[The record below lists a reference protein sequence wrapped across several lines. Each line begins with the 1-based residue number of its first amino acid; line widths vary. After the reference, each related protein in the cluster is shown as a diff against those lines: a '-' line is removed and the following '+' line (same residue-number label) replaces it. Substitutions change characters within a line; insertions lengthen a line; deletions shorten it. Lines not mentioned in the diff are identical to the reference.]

1 MDLGLNETQQML
13 RTSAR
18 EFLESECPAS
28 YVRDMERD
36 ERGYTPQ
43 LWDKLAGLGWLGL
56 IVPEEYGGIGLGFVE
71 LAVVLEEMGRVLMP
85 GPYFSTVVM
94 AGMTVADAGSEEQ
107 KREFLS
113 GIASGRLIMTLA
125 LTEPSGSW
133 DADGVQAAARKSD
146 DGYVLNGTKL
156 YVPNA
161 NVSDYVI
168 VAARTGQGESDISLF
183 VVPSSAEGL
192 TVTSLDTLASDKQS
206 ELVLNNVHV
215 PGSALLGEIDGGWE
229 TLERILAWGAVAK
242 CAEMLGG
249 AQQTLDMT
257 VAYARAANTVREG
270 YRILPGDSASCRGHG
285 SGCGRMQV
293 HHIPG
298 CVDAL
303 GRAARKTRG
312 GDGQGVGVGRL
323 SPRVYAG
330 APVPRSGRLHERAR
344 PAALLPPVEGRGAHV
359 RRRRIPHGGGCVC
372 GGAVRGRTEV
382 NRRRDEIMVTR
393 VRADIEVRGDAT
405 EISHCWSRSR
415 V

>member
-18 EFLESECPAS
+18 EFLESECPTS

-107 KREFLS
+107 KREYLS

-133 DADGVQAAARKSD
+133 DAEGVQAAARKSD

-161 NVSDYVI
+161 NVSDYVV

-183 VVPSSAEGL
+183 VVPSSAERL
-192 TVTSLDTLASDKQS
+192 TVTPLDTLASDKQS
-206 ELVLNNVHV
+206 ELVLNNVYV
-215 PGSALLGEIDGGWE
+215 PGSALLGEIDDGWE

-257 VAYARAANTVREG
+257 VAYAKQ
-270 YRILPGDSASCRGHG
+270 RI
-285 SGCGRMQV
+285 QF
-293 HHIPG
+293 
-298 CVDAL
+298 
-303 GRAARKTRG
+303 GRAIGSFQAIQHHVA
-312 GDGQGVGVGRL
+312 DM
-323 SPRVYAG
+323 
-330 APVPRSGRLHERAR
+330 
-344 PAALLPPVEGRGAHV
+344 AADVEGCRYTTYQAAWMLSEGLPAKREVAMAKAWVSDAYHRVCMLAHQC
-359 RRRRIPHGGGCVC
+359 H
-372 GGAVRGRTEV
+372 GAVGFTKEHDLQLYS
-382 NRRRDEIMVTR
+382 RRSKAAELMF
-393 VRADIEVRGDAT
+393 GDA
-405 EISHCWSRSR
+405 EFHMEAVASA
-415 V
+415 VGL

>member
-18 EFLESECPAS
+18 EFLESECPTS

-107 KREFLS
+107 KREYLS

-125 LTEPSGSW
+125 LTEPSGRW
-133 DADGVQAAARKSD
+133 DAEGVQVAAWKSD

-161 NVSDYVI
+161 NVSDYV
-168 VAARTGQGESDISLF
+168 VMAARTGQGESDISLF

-192 TVTSLDTLASDKQS
+192 TVTPLDTLASDKQS
-206 ELVLNNVHV
+206 ELVLNNVYV
-215 PGSALLGEIDGGWE
+215 PGSALLGEIDDGWE

-257 VAYARAANTVREG
+257 VAYAKQ
-270 YRILPGDSASCRGHG
+270 RI
-285 SGCGRMQV
+285 QF
-293 HHIPG
+293 
-298 CVDAL
+298 
-303 GRAARKTRG
+303 GRAIGSFQAIQHHVA
-312 GDGQGVGVGRL
+312 DM
-323 SPRVYAG
+323 
-330 APVPRSGRLHERAR
+330 
-344 PAALLPPVEGRGAHV
+344 AADVEGCRYTTYQAAWMLSEGLPAKREVAMAKAWVSDAYHRVCMLAHQC
-359 RRRRIPHGGGCVC
+359 H
-372 GGAVRGRTEV
+372 GAVGFTKEHDLQLYS
-382 NRRRDEIMVTR
+382 RRSKAAELMF
-393 VRADIEVRGDAT
+393 GDA
-405 EISHCWSRSR
+405 EFHMEAVASA
-415 V
+415 VGL

>member
-18 EFLESECPAS
+18 EFLETECPMS

-56 IVPEEYGGIGLGFVE
+56 VVPEEYGGIGLGFVE

-107 KREFLS
+107 KREYLS

-125 LTEPSGSW
+125 LTEPNGRW
-133 DADGVQAAARKSD
+133 DAEGVQTTAQKSG

-168 VAARTGQGESDISLF
+168 VAARTGSDATDVSLF
-183 VVPSSAEGL
+183 VMPSGADGL
-192 TVTSLDTLASDKQS
+192 TVTALDTLASDKQS
-206 ELVLNNVHV
+206 ELTLNDVYV
-215 PGSALLGEIDGGWE
+215 PGSALLGELNGGWE
-229 TLERILAWGAVAK
+229 TMERALAWGAVAK

-257 VAYARAANTVREG
+257 VAYARQRIQFGRAIGSFQAIQHHVADMAADVEGCRYTTYQAAWMLAEGLPAEREVAMAKAWVSDAYHRVCMTAHQCHG
-270 YRILPGDSASCRGHG
+270 AVGFTKEHDLQLYSRRSKAAELMFGDSEFHMEAVAS
-285 SGCGRMQV
+285 
-293 HHIPG
+293 
-298 CVDAL
+298 A
-303 GRAARKTRG
+303 
-312 GDGQGVGVGRL
+312 VGL
-323 SPRVYAG
+323 
-330 APVPRSGRLHERAR
+330 
-344 PAALLPPVEGRGAHV
+344 
-359 RRRRIPHGGGCVC
+359 
-372 GGAVRGRTEV
+372 
-382 NRRRDEIMVTR
+382 
-393 VRADIEVRGDAT
+393 
-405 EISHCWSRSR
+405 
-415 V
+415 

>member
-18 EFLESECPAS
+18 EFLETECPTS

-56 IVPEEYGGIGLGFVE
+56 VVPEEYGGIGLGFVE

-107 KREFLS
+107 RWEYLS

-125 LTEPSGSW
+125 LTEPSGRW
-133 DADGVQAAARKSD
+133 DAEGVQTTARKSG
-146 DGYVLNGTKL
+146 DGYVLDGTKL

-168 VAARTGQGESDISLF
+168 VAARTGQDESDISLF
-183 VVPSSAEGL
+183 VMPSSAEGL
-192 TVTSLDTLASDKQS
+192 TVTALDTLASDKQS
-206 ELVLNNVHV
+206 ELILNNVYV
-215 PGSALLGEIDGGWE
+215 PGSALLGEFDGGWK
-229 TLERILAWGAVAK
+229 TMERTLAWGAVAK

-257 VAYARAANTVREG
+257 VAYARQ
-270 YRILPGDSASCRGHG
+270 RI
-285 SGCGRMQV
+285 QF
-293 HHIPG
+293 
-298 CVDAL
+298 
-303 GRAARKTRG
+303 GRAIGSFQAIQHHVA
-312 GDGQGVGVGRL
+312 DM
-323 SPRVYAG
+323 
-330 APVPRSGRLHERAR
+330 
-344 PAALLPPVEGRGAHV
+344 AADVEGCRYTTYQAAWTLAEGLPAEREVAMAKAWVSDAYHRVCMTAHQC
-359 RRRRIPHGGGCVC
+359 H
-372 GGAVRGRTEV
+372 GAVGFTKEHDLQLYS
-382 NRRRDEIMVTR
+382 RRSKAAELMF
-393 VRADIEVRGDAT
+393 GDA
-405 EISHCWSRSR
+405 EFHMEAVASA
-415 V
+415 VGL